1 MGQISGAQD
10 QLPSSLFITG
20 VNDRDEQPTFGGF
33 GDIYRASYQGKGVAL
48 KRIRT
53 FTADS
58 TSYRMH
64 WVSSET
70 VFRVLVTL
78 KYW

>member
-1 MGQISGAQD
+1 MQKVAESGE

-20 VNDRDEQPTFGGF
+20 VTDHDEHPTFGGGF
-33 GDIYRASYQGKGVAL
+33 GDVYQASYDGKRVAL

-58 TSYRMH
+58 TTHRNRL
-64 WVSSET
+64 VSP
-70 VFRVLVTL
+70 FPFGITL
-78 KYW
+78 GAHP